1 MINAENQRHRTA
13 GDEDISSTEIRIQ
26 QITFYLSPLLD
37 SYSIYNTSDG
47 APLPLTANRDLT
59 QRVARLQ
66 QCWCRLV
73 LTALELPRWYTST
86 TSLWLLYMLFTD

>member
-1 MINAENQRHRTA
+1 MRIYLQRRSGFNRSRFTCHH
-13 GDEDISSTEIRIQ
+13 
-26 QITFYLSPLLD
+26 FLD
-37 SYSIYNTSDG
+37 SYSIYNTSDE

-73 LTALELPRWYTST
+73 LTALTFPR
-86 TSLWLLYMLFTD
+86 